1 MPTLPLP
8 HDHGPRCHAT
18 KLRAGNLS
26 CLGEGYGV
34 VFNPEGA
41 KFWSTLFSAGLHVES
56 AARACLD
63 CGFIW
68 AETDAKELAKFVAT
82 KCTPAAKARE

>member
-1 MPTLPLP
+1 MPFVV
-8 HDHGPRCHAT
+8 
-18 KLRAGNLS
+18 LS
-26 CLGEGYGV
+26 
-34 VFNPEGA
+34 PA
-41 KFWSTLFSAGLHVES
+41 PKARFSAAPHVES

-82 KCTPAAKARE
+82 KCKPAAKARE

>member
-1 MPTLPLP
+1 MPTHPLP
-8 HDHGPRCHAT
+8 HDRCPRCHGT
-18 KLRAGNLS
+18 NLRLGQLS

-41 KFWSTLFSAGLHVES
+41 KFWSTLFSAGISVES
-56 AARACLD
+56 AALACLG

-68 AETDAKELAKFVAT
+68 AETDAKELAGFVAT
-82 KCTPAAKARE
+82 KCKPVVKRTS